1 MDNRMVVLRA
11 WGWNGNMHVK
21 GYKHSIVRTTSS
33 KDLMYSIVIDND
45 KV

>member
-11 WGWNGNMHVK
+11 WGWNGDMQVK
-21 GYKHSIVRTTSS
+21 GYKHSIVRTSS
-33 KDLMYSIVIDND
+33 KGLMYSIVIDND